1 VIACDWQAWYD
12 RLPGSLEPPL
22 HVAGSCEVD
31 GSIVALRLEPAAEDV
46 PEEPGVIALTLV
58 AERADGGD
66 TTQLEQQISWT
77 GQPDQGVERVRIG
90 GEANSLVEVRAR
102 PSRSELA

>member
-12 RLPGSLEPPL
+12 RLPGTSQPPL

-31 GSIVALRLEPAAEDV
+31 GSVVALSLEPAADGELG
-46 PEEPGVIALTLV
+46 EIALTLL

-66 TTQLEQQISWT
+66 HSQFEQQVSWT
-77 GQPDQGVERVRIG
+77 GQPGQDVERVRIG
-90 GEANSLVEVRAR
+90 GEADALVEVRAR
-102 PSRSELA
+102 PPG